1 MLVLENILLAL
12 SSLRANKTRAVLTM
26 LGIIIGISSVI
37 TIMTIGDAMTASL
50 NDSFSGMGATNID
63 VTVSQR
69 SSRRETSASGF
80 TFNRGPGRNNMTVDD
95 YITLDMI
102 EAMEDEFSDRIEGV
116 NLSCSVGSGTVK
128 HLKDYSYVTINGFN
142 SFGMTKQDL
151 TMLAGRQFTD
161 IDQEE
166 ARKVCVISDYTVA
179 NMFDGDNSKALGK
192 QITCVINDK
201 FYHYTVVGVFENDKN
216 NPYDPNENYDTSTNM
231 YIPLQTAVEQTHNK
245 NRYSQITVVG
255 SSSNDMTSLI
265 SGIKTFF
272 NDNYYRNNENYH
284 VTASSLSSLLD
295 EINTSMQQLSL
306 AISLIAGISLL
317 VGGIGVMNIMLVS
330 VTERTKEIGTRKA
343 LGATNG
349 SIRTQFIMESITLC
363 AVGGIIGIILGI
375 IFGNVVSKA
384 LGYPASAP
392 VAAMI
397 IALLFSMSIGVF
409 FGYYPANKAA
419 KMNPIDALR
428 YE

>member
-1 MLVLENILLAL
+1 MLLFENILLAL
-12 SSLRANKTRAVLTM
+12 GSLRANKTRAVLTM

-37 TIMTIGDAMTASL
+37 TIMTIGDAMTTSL
-50 NDSFSGMGATNID
+50 NDSFSGMGATNI
-63 VTVSQR
+63 TVSVTQR

-80 TFNRGPGRNNMTVDD
+80 IFNRGPGRNNMSVDD
-95 YITLDMI
+95 YITMDMI
-102 EAMEDEFSDRIEGV
+102 EAMKEEFADRIGGV
-116 NLSCSVGSGTVK
+116 TLTCSVGSGTVK
-128 HLKDYSYVTINGFN
+128 HLRDYAYVTVEGINN
-142 SFGMTKQDL
+142 FGMSKADL
-151 TMLAGRQFTD
+151 TMLTGRQFTA

-166 ARKVCVISDYTVA
+166 GRKVCVVSDYMVG
-179 NMFDGDNSKALGK
+179 NMFGGDNEKALG
-192 QITCVINDK
+192 QTITCVINDR
-201 FYHYTVVGVFENDKN
+201 FYHYTVVGVFQQDKN
-216 NPYDPNENYDTSTNM
+216 NPYDANEYYDTKTNL
-231 YIPLQTAVEQTHNK
+231 YLPLQAAVTQTHNK

-255 SSSNDMTSLI
+255 KTSNDTSALMAD
-265 SGIKTFF
+265 IKSFF
-272 NDNYYRNNENYH
+272 NDNYYRNNEDFH
-284 VTASSLSSLLD
+284 VTATSLSSILD
-295 EINTSMQQLSL
+295 ELNSSMKTLSL

-363 AVGGIIGIILGI
+363 VVGGLIGIILGI
-375 IFGNVVSKA
+375 IFGNVASKA
-384 LGYPASAP
+384 MGYSASAP
-392 VAAMI
+392 ITAMI